1 MPSAQQS
8 AWQILAL
15 AIAGGATSGSN
26 LPFLVDGTP
35 IEIAQFSGTQ
45 KQFFQSG
52 FQISDLIAGLAFSVS
67 SGWLIQENNGQ
78 PNPAYQL
85 TAAGFSL
92 ASAAQQSGE
101 KIVSQFVTAGAR
113 PGHAFSISISSNP
126 PANGY
131 AGAIEA
137 QFLQQGITSPPL
149 LGLIFGLAYAV
160 AQGWLT
166 QMQPSVNGDT
176 INQAYRL
183 ELSGFT
189 EAGGTAPTQA
199 ESAQQL
205 LNVAAAINDTPD
217 GARFNLNFLTSAF
230 TGTVGSN
237 TFAPEDILPGYGF
250 ALAQGWVRPADGLNE
265 PVFSLTAAGVAQAA

>member
-1 MPSAQQS
+1 M
-8 AWQILAL
+8 
-15 AIAGGATSGSN
+15 
-26 LPFLVDGTP
+26 
-35 IEIAQFSGTQ
+35 
-45 KQFFQSG
+45 
-52 FQISDLIAGLAFSVS
+52 
-67 SGWLIQENNGQ
+67 
-78 PNPAYQL
+78 
-85 TAAGFSL
+85 
-92 ASAAQQSGE
+92 
-101 KIVSQFVTAGAR
+101 
-113 PGHAFSISISSNP
+113 
-126 PANGY
+126 
-131 AGAIEA
+131 EA
-137 QFLQQGITSPPL
+137 QFLQQGIASPPL
-149 LGLIFGLAYAV
+149 LGPLITNLIFGLAYAV

-166 QMQPSVNGDT
+166 RMQPSVNGDT

-265 PVFSLTAAGVAQAA
+265 PVFSLTAAGAAQAA